1 MNYCRREIL
10 KGAAVIG
17 TGPLLSACESIPSIT
32 SSGSV
37 PSSAQPRIEDTYR
50 SLSFSTDN
58 KLASN
63 VTAEQRA
70 QSRISKGIFDEI
82 QLTGLIPKPLAMP
95 TEREVHE
102 AIAAFHKVRDRFTK
116 RRDLNSEEGVEIAK
130 HLIPL
135 LRMYTDFHASNPTK
149 GIQGFAKG
157 GPTVAQDGT
166 LTLPPG
172 FRASTIQDGFC
183 LDQELPAPIKGE
195 IFRLSPSVD
204 LIPIELQALYRAL
217 QIKAYQDP
225 EYRPYMQ
232 ELLWTLRSAGN
243 PQGLAANPSNRA
255 VSWLNK
261 AMLNGAD
268 IVARYH
274 QAKLPPPPA
283 ASSFGNLFRLENN
296 WGKQDPEK
304 ILQGLIR
311 GLSGKAEGA
320 IAADDRNYQM
330 LTPNVASFAIGADHL
345 KPRVDIVNTGETP
358 FTINFADWIATPSRK
373 VQRVG
378 LYPTISQN
386 IKFQAYP
393 ISYLDMEL
401 EIWSK
406 LKNLVSKEV
415 LEGVVHFGTGIAL
428 KEWSKSSFFVSM
440 ATKATTKEVA
450 SALGKV
456 TPAIGNVL
464 CLYEAVTGHD
474 WLTGADLNAF
484 QRAAAGLG
492 TIPAVAP
499 IMATKGAAIKIGGM
513 LLTGVGIGANM
524 NVSAVEWAVGPEITK
539 YFNEVAA
546 YSKAFSNPLSFP
558 LDYLQDKMSGQISET
573 LVKIN
578 ASEMSSRQRSF
589 LLKYMGSN
597 AGSTPVSMY

>member
-1 MNYCRREIL
+1 M
-10 KGAAVIG
+10 
-17 TGPLLSACESIPSIT
+17 PS
-32 SSGSV
+32 
-37 PSSAQPRIEDTYR
+37 
-50 SLSFSTDN
+50 
-58 KLASN
+58 
-63 VTAEQRA
+63 
-70 QSRISKGIFDEI
+70 
-82 QLTGLIPKPLAMP
+82 
-95 TEREVHE
+95 EREARE
-102 AIAAFHKVRDRFTK
+102 AIAFFHKVRDRFAK
-116 RRDLNSEEGVEIAK
+116 RRDINSEEGVEIAK

-135 LRMYTDFHASNPTK
+135 LRVYADLHASNPTK
-149 GIQGFAKG
+149 GIQAFAKG
-157 GPTVAQDGT
+157 GPTVGQDGT

-172 FRASTIQDGFC
+172 FRASTVQDGFC
-183 LDQELPAPIKGE
+183 LDQELPAPTKGE
-195 IFRLSPSVD
+195 IFRLTPSVD
-204 LIPIELQALYRAL
+204 LIPFELQSLYRAL
-217 QIKAYQDP
+217 QVKAYQDS

-232 ELLWTLRSAGN
+232 ELIWTLRSAGN

-261 AMLNGAD
+261 AMPNGAD

-274 QAKLPPPPA
+274 QAKVPPPPTTNA
-283 ASSFGNLFRLENN
+283 LGSLFRLENN
-296 WGKQDPEK
+296 WGQQDPEK
-304 ILQGLIR
+304 ILQGLVR
-311 GLSGKAEGA
+311 GLSGKAEGSMA
-320 IAADDRNYQM
+320 SDDRNFQM
-330 LTPNVASFAIGADHL
+330 LTPKVASFAIGADHL
-345 KPRVDIVNTGETP
+345 KPRIDIVNTGETP

-378 LYPTISQN
+378 LYPTVAQN
-386 IKFQAYP
+386 IKLQAYP
-393 ISYLDMEL
+393 ISYLDDDLEL
-401 EIWSK
+401 WNK
-406 LKNLVSKEV
+406 LRNLVTKEV

-428 KEWSKSSFFVSM
+428 KEWSKSSFFVNM

-464 CLYEAVTGHD
+464 CLYEAVTGQD
-474 WLTGADLNAF
+474 WLTGAELNAF

-558 LDYLQDKMSGQISET
+558 LDYLQDKINGQISET
-573 LVKIN
+573 LTKIN

-589 LLKYMGSN
+589 LLRYMGSN
-597 AGSTPVSMY
+597 AGLTPASMY